1 MCHITRFETHR
12 DSAEGLRLAST
23 ILGRGQGFLIHE
35 QVLLIT
41 DMNSLVRGKGSSSR
55 EKFFNRGQV
64 ISWLRV
70 IT

>member
-23 ILGRGQGFLIHE
+23 ILGRGQGFLIYK

-41 DMNSLVRGKGSSSR
+41 NMNSLVGGKGSSSR
-55 EKFFNRGQV
+55 AKFLNRGKFFLGYR
-64 ISWLRV
+64 
-70 IT
+70 